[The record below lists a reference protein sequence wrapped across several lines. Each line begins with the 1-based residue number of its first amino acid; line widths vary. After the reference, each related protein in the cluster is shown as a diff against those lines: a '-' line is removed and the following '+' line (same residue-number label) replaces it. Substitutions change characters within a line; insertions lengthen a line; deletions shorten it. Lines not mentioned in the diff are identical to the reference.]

1 MTAKTDVQEF
11 TVGTEAVTASMTLSL
26 ACGEH
31 FGPPL
36 TIGIYPGQPEIWIE
50 GEMGR
55 QNIPLEHLPALIK
68 QLRRAAQIAVEHT
81 GQQS

>member
-1 MTAKTDVQEF
+1 MTAKAEVQEF
-11 TVGTEAVTASMTLSL
+11 TVAAEAVTASMTLPL

-36 TIGIYPGQPEIWIE
+36 TIGIYPGQSEIWIE

-55 QNIPLEHLPALIK
+55 QNIPLEHLPAVIK
-68 QLRRAAQIAVEHT
+68 QLRRAAQIAAEY
-81 GQQS
+81 SEK